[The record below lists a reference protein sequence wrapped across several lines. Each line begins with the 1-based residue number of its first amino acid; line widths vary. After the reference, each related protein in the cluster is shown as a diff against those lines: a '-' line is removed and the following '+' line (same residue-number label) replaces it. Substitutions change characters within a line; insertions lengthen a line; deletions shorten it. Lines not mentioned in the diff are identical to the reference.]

1 MLANLEENLMPSYHP
16 VTRITRL
23 TGCAALLSL
32 ASSSV
37 FASGFALIEQSVS
50 SMGTAYAGAGS
61 ATVDPSTIYF
71 NPASMSGME
80 GQQISAGLHIVL
92 PSTEFSGTGTF
103 TNTGSPLDGTPFQV
117 AGDGN
122 GGDAG
127 ETGYLPHL
135 GYVGH
140 IDDKLTAGITIN
152 VPFGLKT
159 EYDSGWAGRYS
170 AIESEIKSFNLNPSL
185 SYQVNEMTS
194 IGIGVSA
201 MYAELRLKNAIDYG
215 LLVLGSP
222 GTLATDGTAQLD
234 VDDWGYGFNVGVL
247 FEPSDSTKIGVAYR
261 SEVDVDLSG
270 DVSITAVGPIP
281 ASSQS
286 AQASTDLPSS
296 ATLSLTH
303 DLDDQWTVMGD
314 VTWTSWSNQDALVA
328 NLANGSANIIPLQWD
343 DTVRVAVGTSYNYSD
358 RLTLRTGVAYDET
371 PVPSDSFRIA
381 SLPDEDRIW
390 LAFGAGYKYSD
401 KLTFDVGYA
410 HLFIDDTGIDSDD
423 AANTGIPGSPFHHLS
438 GEYDASVDILSAQA
452 NWKF

>member
-1 MLANLEENLMPSYHP
+1 
-16 VTRITRL
+16 
-23 TGCAALLSL
+23 
-32 ASSSV
+32 
-37 FASGFALIEQSVS
+37 
-50 SMGTAYAGAGS
+50 
-61 ATVDPSTIYF
+61 
-71 NPASMSGME
+71 
-80 GQQISAGLHIVL
+80 
-92 PSTEFSGTGTF
+92 
-103 TNTGSPLDGTPFQV
+103 
-117 AGDGN
+117 
-122 GGDAG
+122 
-127 ETGYLPHL
+127 
-135 GYVGH
+135 
-140 IDDKLTAGITIN
+140 
-152 VPFGLKT
+152 
-159 EYDSGWAGRYS
+159 
-170 AIESEIKSFNLNPSL
+170 
-185 SYQVNEMTS
+185 MTS

-286 AQASTDLPSS
+286 ARASTDLPSS

-343 DTVRVAVGTSYNYSD
+343 DTFRVAVGTSYNYSD
-358 RLTLRTGVAYDET
+358 RLTLRTGVAHDET

-410 HLFIDDTGIDSDD
+410 HLFIDDTGIDSVD
-423 AANTGIPGSPFHHLS
+423 ADNTGIPGPPVHHLS